1 MIPTCLSL
9 RNFMCYR
16 EPVELDFHGVHV
28 ACLSGENGSGKS
40 ALLDAITWA
49 LWGKARVDRDRDLL
63 ALGATEMEVTFGFI
77 LGEQEFRVTRRRG
90 RGGNGPLLLEIQALD
105 GGHWRS
111 LTGDTVRQSQQSI
124 DRLLR
129 MDYDTFINSAF
140 ILQGRAD
147 EFTTKTPA
155 RRKEVLAEILNL
167 GEYDRYE
174 EIARQHMRERERRL
188 QEIDMTLADVDRQ
201 LEDLPHRRE
210 EVESLSREL
219 LTLTDMADQQ
229 REQLKLVQGQLHTLE
244 VAAIQRDALRDRV
257 RGLTGEIAKIEV
269 DQRELQA
276 RIARHQEI
284 VARRSEIEALHQE
297 LIGLREKSE
306 QLTTW
311 LAEQHVLMERRR
323 CLDQQIQAAN
333 HAVQSQIH
341 SLGGQIGAR
350 ERVIQDKSVVA
361 TELAAIQ
368 AETAGLTALNDEM
381 LQLRSEQSE
390 RETERG
396 ALQAENTQLRQ
407 DMEDLKGRMDQISGN
422 AAACPVC
429 RRELGDGERRQLEDE
444 YRREGTALAGRF
456 RANQTR
462 MKDLSSVA
470 ALLVERLRDLEQR
483 RRHLESLNQRRSA
496 LEERL
501 RAIEAAEQEVAG
513 LKARCEELAMSLRD
527 GEPAAEFLRE
537 LAEVEQ
543 ALKAVAAIGQEHQAV
558 RVRIA
563 ELSRVDDD
571 RRRLDQADAAL
582 EGDERLL
589 ARLLES
595 LERHRVD
602 LAETRAQEARLSE
615 ELIQIEPLRT
625 ERDDLQEKL
634 ARAERQ
640 RSELQER
647 FGAAQQR
654 LNDCLRL
661 QDQREDL
668 IVERKR
674 MAEEK
679 ALYEELVLA
688 FGKRGIQAMIIENIV
703 PELQDEANVI
713 LDKMPCNT
721 MRVEF
726 RTQRQA
732 LRGEGMIETLDIVIS
747 DEAGRRPY
755 ELYSGGEAFR
765 VNFAIR
771 VALSTLLAR
780 RAGTKLQTLV
790 IDEGFGTQDARGLDG
805 LIEAIHAVERDFQTV
820 LVITHLAELK
830 EHFPTRI
837 DVIRTPDGSRVHLN

>member
-63 ALGATEMEVTFGFI
+63 ALGATEMEVSFGFI

-90 RGGNGPLLLEIQALD
+90 RGGTGPLLLEIQALD
-105 GGHWRS
+105 GDRWRS
-111 LTGDTVRQSQQSI
+111 LTGDNVRQTQQVI

-167 GEYDRYE
+167 GDYDRYE
-174 EIARQHMRERERRL
+174 EIARQAMRERERRL
-188 QEIDMTLADVDRQ
+188 QEIDTTLGDFDRQ
-201 LEDLPHRRE
+201 LEDLPRRRE
-210 EVESLSREL
+210 EVESLSWEL
-219 LTLTDMADQQ
+219 LLLADVADQH
-229 REQLKLVQGQLHTLE
+229 REQLKVVQSQLHTLE
-244 VAAIQRDALRDRV
+244 VATIQRDALRQRA
-257 RGLTGEIAKIEV
+257 RGLAEEIAKIES
-269 DQRELQA
+269 DQRELRQ
-276 RIARHQEI
+276 RIERHQGI
-284 VARRSEIEALHQE
+284 LVRRAEIEALYQE
-297 LIGLREKSE
+297 LLALRERSDH
-306 QLTTW
+306 LGTW
-311 LAEQHVLMERRR
+311 LAERHVLMERRR

-333 HAVQSQIH
+333 HTVQSQVH
-341 SLGGQIGAR
+341 SLNGQISAR
-350 ERVIQDKSVVA
+350 EQLVREKSPVTA
-361 TELAAIQ
+361 QLAAIQ
-368 AETAGLTALNDEM
+368 AETAGLTLIGDE
-381 LQLRSEQSE
+381 LIRIRREQSE

-396 ALQAENTQLRQ
+396 ALQAENAQLRREM
-407 DMEDLKGRMDQISGN
+407 DDLKARMDQIADG
-422 AAACPVC
+422 AASCPVC
-429 RRELGDGERRQLEDE
+429 RRELGTGERRHLEE
-444 YRREGTALAGRF
+444 SYRQEGTALAGRF
-456 RANQTR
+456 RANQSR

-470 ALLVERLRDLEQR
+470 SQLVDRLQELEQR
-483 RRHLESLNQRRSA
+483 RKHLESLNQRRSA

-501 RAIEAAEQEVAG
+501 RAIETAEQEVAE
-513 LKARCEELAMSLRD
+513 LVERRNELARSLRE

-537 LAEVEQ
+537 LTEVEQ
-543 ALKAVAAIGQEHQAV
+543 ALKAVAVVGQEHQAI
-558 RVRIA
+558 RARIA
-563 ELSRVDDD
+563 ELAPVDED
-571 RRRLDQADAAL
+571 RRRLDQAEAAL
-582 EGDERLL
+582 EGDERQRD
-589 ARLLES
+589 RLVES
-595 LERHRVD
+595 LNRRKAD
-602 LAETRAQEARLSE
+602 LAEAQEQEARLSE
-615 ELIQIEPLRT
+615 ELIQFEPLRT
-625 ERDDLQEKL
+625 ERDALQAKL
-634 ARAERQ
+634 EQAERK

-661 QDQREDL
+661 QDEREDL
-668 IVERKR
+668 AGDRKRIVE
-674 MAEEK
+674 EK
-679 ALYEELVLA
+679 TIYEELVLA

-703 PELQDEANVI
+703 PELQDEANAI

-726 RTQRQA
+726 RTQRQTV
-732 LRGEGMIETLDIVIS
+732 RGEGVIETLDIVIS
-747 DEAGRRPY
+747 DEVGRRPY
-755 ELYSGGEAFR
+755 ELFSGGEAFR

-805 LIEAIHAVERDFQTV
+805 LIEAIHAIERDFQMV
-820 LVITHLAELK
+820 LVITHIAELK
-830 EHFPTRI
+830 EFFPTRI
-837 DVIRTPDGSRVHLN
+837 DVTRTPDGSRVRMN